1 MTIGIQQKINQF
13 FGNMRQ
19 IPNENTFIKY
29 TFYVISTESNTK
41 VISYL
46 NVPLK
51 CWASSTK
58 S

>member
-51 CWASSTK
+51 CWASSN
-58 S
+58 